1 MSNQPLQGF
10 IIHPTYRLESGHPVV
25 HLFGRLADGRSFLL
39 RDRSLVPYFFV
50 RAADAATARAHGATR
65 QSPTSL
71 KTMRGEPVVRVEVD
85 APDRMPPLR
94 QALVTAGLPVF
105 EADVRFAMRYLID
118 HGIRGAVEIV
128 TGGGGDGGAPAAGS
142 TVTARGV
149 DVVFDDPAVRPSDF
163 RPEAE
168 RLRLV
173 SIDLET
179 DPRGA
184 RIYSAAVV
192 GPEVEEVLLALTDE
206 GVRKGLGTAAAA
218 CRVVPCGDERTLL
231 KMLFARM
238 REIDFDVLTGWNVID
253 FDLDVLLARSRALGV
268 PFEIGRAPGATR
280 VIRERTFWGRSR
292 ADITGRVVLD
302 GIDLMRS
309 SFMKLEDYRLDTAAR
324 AVLGEGKVELDGA
337 HEGMSGRERAQAID
351 RTFHD
356 NLPLFVEYNLADA
369 RLVLSILDRARLLDL
384 AIRRCLLTGMPLD
397 RVGASIASFDFLYL
411 HELRRRGHVAPS
423 VGAAGPAGAP
433 GSEGAARGAPEEAV
447 MGGAVLEPVP
457 GLFENVLAFD
467 FKSLY
472 PSLIRTFNIDPLGHV
487 PDPRPEERA
496 SLIRAPNGAFFRREP
511 GILPGILE
519 RLFPQRDE
527 ARRRGDAIGAH
538 ALKILMN
545 SFYGVLATPACRF
558 FSLPVANAITHF
570 GQWVLRWTRDRVETL
585 GHRVLYG
592 DTDSLFVATSITGPG
607 AVGEAL
613 RLGTGLRD
621 RINVE
626 LRGEIRAGWNVESRL
641 ELEFET
647 LFLKFFLPSM
657 RHGTAGARKR
667 YAGLVRED
675 VPEKGDKVVFV
686 GMEVVRRDWTEL
698 SKIYQRGLFER
709 LFRGAGGEEVLSY
722 TREFVRDLKEGRHAA
737 HLVYRKALRKGL
749 DQYTS
754 TTPPHVKAA
763 RLVEGPVEGLV
774 EYVMTT
780 SGPQPAAGRT
790 APIDY
795 AHYIEK
801 QLRPIAEQVF
811 PHLGLS
817 FDQALGEAS
826 QMRLF

>member
-1 MSNQPLQGF
+1 MSILSGF
-10 IIHPTYRLESGHPVV
+10 ILHPTYRLEGGRPVV
-25 HLFGRLADGRSFLL
+25 HLFGRLEDGRSFLV

-50 RAADAATARAHGATR
+50 KEKDAAAARGHGAVR
-65 QSPTSL
+65 QEEVPL

-85 APDRMPPLR
+85 APDQTPPLR
-94 QALVTAGLPVF
+94 DALAKAGLRPL

-118 HGIRGAVEIV
+118 RGIRGALEIETHE
-128 TGGGGDGGAPAAGS
+128 TGAVGAGTGRAAGGP
-142 TVTARGV
+142 GV
-149 DVVFDDPAVRPSDF
+149 DVVFDDPVVRPSGF
-163 RPEAE
+163 RPENGL
-168 RLRLV
+168 LRIL
-173 SIDLET
+173 SLDLET

-184 RIYSAAVV
+184 QIYSAALA
-192 GPEVEEVLLALTDE
+192 GPGSEEVLLALPDE
-206 GVRKGLGTAAAA
+206 AVRRRFGSAAPA
-218 CRVVPCGDERTLL
+218 CRVVACGDEKALL
-231 KMLFARM
+231 KALFARL

-253 FDLDVLLARSRALGV
+253 FDLEVLLARARALSV
-268 PFEIGRAPGATR
+268 PFEVGRAPGAAR

-309 SFMKLEDYRLDTAAR
+309 SFMKLDDYRLDTAAR
-324 AVLGEGKVELDGA
+324 AVLGEGKVELDGP
-337 HEGMSGRERAQAID
+337 HEEMSGRDRAQAIE

-356 NLPLFVEYNLADA
+356 NLRLFVEYNLADA
-369 RLVLSILDRARLLDL
+369 RLVLAILDRARLLDL
-384 AIRRCLLTGMPLD
+384 AIRRSLLTGMPLD

-411 HELRRRGHVAPS
+411 HALRGRGFVAPS
-423 VGAAGPAGAP
+423 VGSAATDGGADRV
-433 GSEGAARGAPEEAV
+433 AAEDV
-447 MGGAVLEPVP
+447 VLGGAVLEPVP
-457 GLFENVLAFD
+457 GLFDNVLAFD

-472 PSLIRTFNIDPLGHV
+472 PSLIRTFNIDPLGLV
-487 PDPRPEERA
+487 SAPAPEECV
-496 SLIRAPNGAFFRREP
+496 SLIRAPNGAHFRREP
-511 GILPGILE
+511 GILPELLE

-527 ARRRGDAIGAH
+527 AKKRGDVIGAH

-558 FSLPVANAITHF
+558 FSMPVANAITHF
-570 GQWVLRWTRDRVETL
+570 GQWVLRWTRDRVESL

-592 DTDSLFVATSITGPG
+592 DTDSLFVASSLTGPG
-607 AVGEAL
+607 ARAEAQ
-613 RLGTGLRD
+613 RLGASLRD
-621 RINVE
+621 RINAE
-626 LRGEIRAGWNVESRL
+626 LRDVIRAEWGVASRL

-657 RHGTAGARKR
+657 RHGTGGARKR
-667 YAGLVRED
+667 YAGLVPGGSGQAD
-675 VPEKGDKVVFV
+675 TVVFV

-709 LFRGAGGEEVLSY
+709 LFHGVGGDEVLSY
-722 TREFVRDLKEGRHAA
+722 TREFVRDLREGRHDA

-749 DQYTS
+749 DEYTS

-780 SGPQPAAGRT
+780 SGPQPTTGLS
-790 APIDY
+790 APIDH
-795 AHYIEK
+795 AHYIDK

-811 PHLGLS
+811 THLGLS
-817 FDQALGEAS
+817 FDEASGEAR